1 MASAPVPNALP
12 RRRSFAGPVILIIMG
27 VIFLLGNMHVITW
40 FSLVQWFSRYW
51 PLLLILWGAI
61 KLFEYTLARR
71 QGYQPAGIGFGGGF
85 LVFLIIVCGLTATG
99 LAKVDWLG
107 IQQELGINGPWL
119 PIFGNKYE
127 YSNQIDQPVASHG
140 AFRLALQRGSI
151 TVLPSTDEKVHLSV
165 RKTIVASSKEEAD
178 RIDQAT
184 QPQIKSDEIPS
195 LPVIPD
201 VPGLSP
207 AERARIQAEV
217 DRARAE
223 VGRAKSEVA
232 RARAEA
238 ERARQEIVSVNIAPP
253 SNSFAETDIEVHVP
267 PALPLEL
274 STQHGNIEVRSRQAD
289 VRLTAF
295 HGDVTVDDL
304 TGNASITMHGG
315 LHGGDLNVRNV
326 QGNVTVEGHANE
338 TNISNVSGQVAMNG
352 DYMGETNVQNLGQG
366 FRFNSSRTDLETGKI
381 QGELRMD
388 SGDLRMSNVSGLK
401 VSTHSKD
408 IHLEE
413 VTGDIE
419 VNNRDGSVDLRASK
433 APAGNILI
441 SNRDGGIEVAL
452 PSQSTFQVEA
462 HTRGGEIHSDFGEI
476 KIDKSS
482 EENPVANGTIGA
494 GGRKIQLSTEHADID
509 IRKGDQTSENKDQ
522 KTGKS
527 DE

>member
-1 MASAPVPNALP
+1 MASAPVPNMPP
-12 RRRSFAGPVILIIMG
+12 RRRSFAGPVILIILG
-27 VIFLLGNMHVITW
+27 VIFLLVTTHAIPWIGLWVW
-40 FSLVQWFSRYW
+40 FAHYW

-61 KLFEYTLARR
+61 KLVEFILARR

-85 LVFLIIVCGLTATG
+85 LIFLIIVCGLTATG
-99 LAKVDWLG
+99 LSKVDWLG
-107 IQQELGINGPWL
+107 MQQELGINGPWL
-119 PIFGNKYE
+119 SIFGNKYE
-127 YSNQIDQPVASHG
+127 YSNQIDQPIASHG
-140 AFRLALQRGSI
+140 TFRLALQRGSI
-151 TVLPSTDEKVHLSV
+151 TVLPSSDEKVHVSV
-165 RKTIVASSKEEAD
+165 HKTVIASSKEEAD

-207 AERARIQAEV
+207 AERARIQSEI
-217 DRARAE
+217 DRSRAE
-223 VGRAKSEVA
+223 VERAKSEVA
-232 RARAEA
+232 RAKAEA
-238 ERARQEIVSVNIAPP
+238 ERARQEIVSVNIAQP
-253 SNSFAETDIEVHVP
+253 SNSFAETNIEVHVP

-289 VRLTAF
+289 VKLTAF

-304 TGNASITMHGG
+304 TGNATVAMHGG

-338 TNISNVSGQVAMNG
+338 TNISNVSGLVAMSG

-381 QGELRMD
+381 QGEMRMD

-408 IHLEE
+408 IHLEA

-419 VNNRDGSVDLRASK
+419 VNNRDGSVDLRAGK
-433 APAGNILI
+433 AQAGNIVI

-452 PSQSTFQVEA
+452 PVQGAFQVEA
-462 HTRGGEIHSDFGEI
+462 NTRGGEIHSDFGEI

-482 EENPVANGTIGA
+482 EQNPVASGTIGA

-509 IRKGDQTSENKDQ
+509 IRKGDQISENKD
-522 KTGKS
+522 KK
-527 DE
+527 